1 MNKCL
6 PNGCDLFFNL
16 QRNSFAKAK
25 KFLSNYFVKELLW
38 NSNEVLHD
46 AIFFSWY
53 ETIII
58 IFNQLLQF
66 YLLIFM
72 RILQSINVIT
82 LKAPTSLV
90 RLVIPFFYARF
101 VWKPVL
107 RLTVCIVWLVSAWN
121 GRLLKSFVE
130 QTIDFYKLPYI
141 IYCCLFW

>member
-16 QRNSFAKAK
+16 QRNSFDKAK

>member
-16 QRNSFAKAK
+16 QRNSFDKAK

-72 RILQSINVIT
+72 RILHSINVIT

-90 RLVIPFFYARF
+90 RSVIPFFYARF

>member
-1 MNKCL
+1 MRS
-6 PNGCDLFFNL
+6 FFNL
-16 QRNSFAKAK
+16 QRISFDKGRK
-25 KFLSNYFVKELLW
+25 LLCNYFVKELLW
-38 NSNEVLHD
+38 NSNEILHD
-46 AIFFSWY
+46 AIFFSWH

-90 RLVIPFFYARF
+90 RLVIPFFYSRF
-101 VWKPVL
+101 VCKPVL
-107 RLTVCIVWLVSAWN
+107 LLTVSIVWLVSAWN

-141 IYCCLFW
+141 YCCSFW

>member
-16 QRNSFAKAK
+16 QRDSFDKAK

>member
-1 MNKCL
+1 MRS
-6 PNGCDLFFNL
+6 FFNL
-16 QRNSFAKAK
+16 QRISFDKGRK
-25 KFLSNYFVKELLW
+25 LLSNYFVKELLW
-38 NSNEVLHD
+38 NSNEILHD
-46 AIFFSWY
+46 AIFFSWH

-107 RLTVCIVWLVSAWN
+107 RLTLCIVWLVSAWN

>member
-1 MNKCL
+1 MRS
-6 PNGCDLFFNL
+6 FFNL
-16 QRNSFAKAK
+16 QRISFDKGRK
-25 KFLSNYFVKELLW
+25 LLSNYFVKELLW
-38 NSNEVLHD
+38 NSNEILHD
-46 AIFFSWY
+46 AIFFSWH

-90 RLVIPFFYARF
+90 RLVIPFFYSRF
-101 VWKPVL
+101 VCKAVL
-107 RLTVCIVWLVSAWN
+107 LLTVSIVWLVSAWN

-141 IYCCLFW
+141 YCCSFW

>member
-1 MNKCL
+1 MNRCL

-16 QRNSFAKAK
+16 QRNSFDKAK

-72 RILQSINVIT
+72 RILHSINVIT

-90 RLVIPFFYARF
+90 RSVIPFFYARF

-141 IYCCLFW
+141 YCCSFW

>member
-1 MNKCL
+1 MRS
-6 PNGCDLFFNL
+6 FFNL
-16 QRNSFAKAK
+16 QRNSFDKGRK
-25 KFLSNYFVKELLW
+25 LLSNYFVKELLW
-38 NSNEVLHD
+38 NSNEILHD
-46 AIFFSWY
+46 AIFFSWH

>member
-1 MNKCL
+1 MRS
-6 PNGCDLFFNL
+6 FFNL
-16 QRNSFAKAK
+16 QRNSFDKGRK
-25 KFLSNYFVKELLW
+25 LLSNYFVKELLW
-38 NSNEVLHD
+38 NSNEILHD
-46 AIFFSWY
+46 AILFSWH

-90 RLVIPFFYARF
+90 RLVIPFFYSRF
-101 VWKPVL
+101 VCKPVL
-107 RLTVCIVWLVSAWN
+107 LLTVSIVWLVSAWN

-141 IYCCLFW
+141 YCCSFW

>member
-1 MNKCL
+1 MRS
-6 PNGCDLFFNL
+6 FFNL
-16 QRNSFAKAK
+16 QRNSLDKGRK
-25 KFLSNYFVKELLW
+25 LLSNYFVKELLW
-38 NSNEVLHD
+38 NSNEILHD
-46 AIFFSWY
+46 AIFFSWH

-90 RLVIPFFYARF
+90 RLVIPFFYSLF
-101 VWKPVL
+101 VCKPVL
-107 RLTVCIVWLVSAWN
+107 LLTVSIVWLVSAWN

-141 IYCCLFW
+141 YCCSFW

>member
-1 MNKCL
+1 MRS
-6 PNGCDLFFNL
+6 FFNL
-16 QRNSFAKAK
+16 QRNSFDKGRK
-25 KFLSNYFVKELLW
+25 LLSNYFVKELLW
-38 NSNEVLHD
+38 NSNEILHD
-46 AIFFSWY
+46 AIFFSWH

-90 RLVIPFFYARF
+90 RLVIPFFYSRF
-101 VWKPVL
+101 VCKPVL
-107 RLTVCIVWLVSAWN
+107 LLTVSIVWLVSAWN

>member
-16 QRNSFAKAK
+16 QRNSFDKAK

-107 RLTVCIVWLVSAWN
+107 RLTLCIVWLVSAWN